1 LASISHPLS
10 QEQTMRI
17 VVVGCGRIGAQL
29 ANRLYRAGHQVVVI
43 DIVASAFE
51 NLDPDFRG
59 RTLEGDVLAQDMLRR
74 AGIEQTEGLAA
85 MTSSDT
91 LNAVIAHL
99 ARTLYHIPNVV
110 VRNYDPRWQCVYETF
125 GIQSVAPSQWGA
137 QRMEEL
143 LSDASLI
150 TVFSAG
156 NGEVEIYEFTVPDV
170 WNGRSVEDLISR
182 GGCACVALSRAGKAV
197 LPSPDMTV
205 ETGDVLH
212 LSATFEGIEALRRQL
227 AESRKSPEA

>member
-1 LASISHPLS
+1 
-10 QEQTMRI
+10 MRI
-17 VVVGCGRIGAQL
+17 LVVGCGRVGAQL
-29 ANRLYRAGHQVVVI
+29 ANRLYRANHQVVVI
-43 DIVASAFE
+43 DIAASAFE
-51 NLDPDFRG
+51 NLDPEFRG

-74 AGIEQTEGLAA
+74 AGIEQAQGLAA
-85 MTSSDT
+85 VTNSDT

-99 ARTLYHIPNVV
+99 ARSFYHIPNVV
-110 VRNYDPRWQCVYETF
+110 VRNYEPRYQCVYESF
-125 GIQSVAPSQWGA
+125 GVQAVASSTWGA

-156 NGEVEIYEFTVPDV
+156 NGEVEIYELSVPEA
-170 WNGRSVEDLISR
+170 WNGRSVQDLVGH
-182 GGCACVALSRAGKAV
+182 GGCVCVALTRAGKAV
-197 LPSPDMTV
+197 LPVPDTTV

-227 AESRKSPEA
+227 ALTRQTKEA

>member
-1 LASISHPLS
+1 
-10 QEQTMRI
+10 MRI

-29 ANRLYRAGHQVVVI
+29 ANRLFRAGHKVVVI

-51 NLDPDFRG
+51 NLAPDFRG

-74 AGIEQTEGLAA
+74 AGIEQTQGLAA

-99 ARTLYHIPNVV
+99 ARTVYHIPIVV
-110 VRNYDPRWQCVYETF
+110 ARNYDPRWQSVYETF
-125 GIQSVAPSQWGA
+125 GIQTVAPSEWGA

-143 LSDASLI
+143 LSDASLL

-156 NGEVEIYEFTVPDV
+156 NGEVEIYEFTVPAV
-170 WNGRSVEDLISR
+170 WNGRSVGDLMSH
-182 GGCACVALSRAGKAV
+182 GGCACVALTRAGKAV
-197 LPSPDMTV
+197 LPTPDMTV
-205 ETGDVLH
+205 GTGDVVH
-212 LSATFEGIEALRRQL
+212 LSATFEGIEALRREL
-227 AESRKSPEA
+227 AESRQAKEA

>member
-1 LASISHPLS
+1 
-10 QEQTMRI
+10 MRI

-29 ANRLYRAGHQVVVI
+29 ANRLFRAGHQVVVI

-59 RTLEGDVLAQDMLRR
+59 RTLEGDVMAQDMLRR
-74 AGIEQTEGLAA
+74 AGIEQTQGLAA

-110 VRNYDPRWQCVYETF
+110 VRNYDPRWQCVYESF
-125 GIQSVAPSQWGA
+125 GVQAVAPSQWGA
-137 QRMEEL
+137 QRIEEL
-143 LSDASLI
+143 LSDASLL

-156 NGEVEIYEFTVPDV
+156 NGEVEIYELSVPEA
-170 WNGRSVEDLISR
+170 WNGRSVGDLVGH
-182 GGCACVALSRAGKAV
+182 GGCACVALTRAGRAV
-197 LPSPDMTV
+197 LPTPDMMV
-205 ETGDVLH
+205 EPGDVLH
-212 LSATFEGIEALRRQL
+212 LSATFEGIEALRREL
-227 AESRKSPEA
+227 AGSRQAKEA

>member
-1 LASISHPLS
+1 
-10 QEQTMRI
+10 MRI

-29 ANRLYRAGHQVVVI
+29 ANRLFRAGHQVVVI

-59 RTLEGDVLAQDMLRR
+59 RTLEGDVMAQDMLRR
-74 AGIEQTEGLAA
+74 AGIEQTQGLAA

-99 ARTLYHIPNVV
+99 ARTVYHIPNVV
-110 VRNYDPRWQCVYETF
+110 VRNYDPRWQCVYEEF
-125 GIQSVAPSQWGA
+125 GVQAVAPSQWGA
-137 QRMEEL
+137 QRIEEL
-143 LSDASLI
+143 LSDASLL

-156 NGEVEIYEFTVPDV
+156 NGEVEIYELSVPEA
-170 WNGRSVEDLISR
+170 WNGRSVGDLVGL
-182 GGCACVALSRAGKAV
+182 GGSACVALTRAGRAV
-197 LPSPDMTV
+197 LPTPDMTV

-212 LSATFEGIEALRRQL
+212 LSATFEGIEALRREL
-227 AESRKSPEA
+227 AETRQTKEA

>member
-1 LASISHPLS
+1 
-10 QEQTMRI
+10 MRI

-29 ANRLYRAGHQVVVI
+29 ADRLFRAGHKVVVI

-59 RTLEGDVLAQDMLRR
+59 RTLEGDVMAQDMLRR
-74 AGIEQTEGLAA
+74 ADIEQAQGLAA
-85 MTSSDT
+85 VTSSDT

-99 ARTLYHIPNVV
+99 ARTVYHIPNVV
-110 VRNYDPRWQCVYETF
+110 VRSYDPRWQCVYESF
-125 GIQSVAPSQWGA
+125 GIQAVAPSQWGA

-143 LSDASLI
+143 ISDASLL

-156 NGEVEIYEFTVPDV
+156 NGEVEIYEFTVPAA
-170 WNGRSVEDLISR
+170 WNGRTVGDLVSH
-182 GGCACVALSRAGKAV
+182 GGCTCVALTRAGKAA
-197 LPSPDMTV
+197 LPTPDMTV

-212 LSATFEGIEALRRQL
+212 LSATFEGIEELRREL
-227 AESRKSPEA
+227 AQSRQAKEA

>member
-1 LASISHPLS
+1 
-10 QEQTMRI
+10 MRI

-29 ANRLYRAGHQVVVI
+29 ANQLFRAGHQVVII
-43 DIVASAFE
+43 DISASAFD

-74 AGIEQTEGLAA
+74 AGIEQAHGLAA

-99 ARTLYHIPNVV
+99 ARTFYHIPNVV

-125 GIQSVAPSQWGA
+125 GVQAVAPSQWGA
-137 QRMEEL
+137 QRIEEL
-143 LSDASLI
+143 LSDASLL

-156 NGEVEIYEFTVPDV
+156 NGEVEVYELTVPAV
-170 WNGRSVEDLISR
+170 WNGRSVADLVSH
-182 GGCACVALSRAGKAV
+182 GGCACVALTRAGKAA
-197 LPSPDMTV
+197 LPTPDITV

-212 LSATFEGIEALRRQL
+212 LSATFEGIEALRREL
-227 AESRKSPEA
+227 AQSRQAKEA

>member
-1 LASISHPLS
+1 
-10 QEQTMRI
+10 MRI

-29 ANRLYRAGHQVVVI
+29 ANRLFRAGHKVVVI

-59 RTLEGDVLAQDMLRR
+59 RTLEGDVLSQDMLRR
-74 AGIEQTEGLAA
+74 AGIEQTQGLAA

-110 VRNYDPRWQCVYETF
+110 ARNYDPRYQSVYETF
-125 GIQSVAPSQWGA
+125 GVQAVAPSEWGA
-137 QRMEEL
+137 QRVQEL
-143 LSDASLI
+143 LSDASLL

-156 NGEVEIYEFTVPDV
+156 NGEVEIYEFTVPAA
-170 WNGRSVEDLISR
+170 WNGRSLADLVSH
-182 GGCACVALSRAGKAV
+182 GGCSCAALTRAGKAV
-197 LPSPDMTV
+197 LPTPEMTV

-212 LSATFEGIEALRRQL
+212 LSATFDGIEALRREI
-227 AESRKSPEA
+227 AEARKVEEA

>member
-1 LASISHPLS
+1 
-10 QEQTMRI
+10 MRI

-29 ANRLYRAGHQVVVI
+29 ANRLFRAGHQVVVI
-43 DIVASAFE
+43 DILASAFD

-59 RTLEGDVLAQDMLRR
+59 RTLEGDVLAQDLLRR
-74 AGIEQTEGLAA
+74 AGIEQAQGLAA
-85 MTSSDT
+85 VTSSDT

-110 VRNYDPRWQCVYETF
+110 VRNYDPRWQCVYESF
-125 GIQSVAPSQWGA
+125 GVQAVASSTWGA

-156 NGEVEIYEFTVPDV
+156 NGEVEIYELTVPEA
-170 WNGRSVEDLISR
+170 WS
-182 GGCACVALSRAGKAV
+182 GCSLPELVGHDGCICVALTRAGKAV
-197 LPSPDMTV
+197 LPAPDTTV

-212 LSATFEGIEALRRQL
+212 LSATFEGIEAVRRQL
-227 AESRKSPEA
+227 ALSRQTKEA

>member
-1 LASISHPLS
+1 
-10 QEQTMRI
+10 MRI

-29 ANRLYRAGHQVVVI
+29 ANRLFRAGHKVVVI
-43 DIVASAFE
+43 DVVASAFE

-74 AGIEQTEGLAA
+74 AGIEQTQGLAA

-99 ARTLYHIPNVV
+99 ARTVYHIPNVV
-110 VRNYDPRWQCVYETF
+110 VRNYDPHWQSVYETF
-125 GIQSVAPSQWGA
+125 GIQAVAPSERGA

-143 LSDASLI
+143 LSDAALI

-156 NGEVEIYEFTVPDV
+156 NGEVEIYELTVPHV
-170 WNGRSVEDLISR
+170 WNGRSVGDLLNH
-182 GGCACVALSRAGKAV
+182 GGCVCVALTRAGKAA
-197 LPSPDMTV
+197 LPTPDMTV

-212 LSATFEGIEALRRQL
+212 LSATFEGIEALRREL
-227 AESRKSPEA
+227 AQSRQAKEA

>member
-1 LASISHPLS
+1 
-10 QEQTMRI
+10 MRI

-29 ANRLYRAGHQVVVI
+29 ANRLFRAGHKVVVI

-51 NLDPDFRG
+51 NLASDFRG
-59 RTLEGDVLAQDMLRR
+59 RTLEGDVMAQDMLRR
-74 AGIEQTEGLAA
+74 AGIEQTQGLAA

-99 ARTLYHIPNVV
+99 ARSVYHIPNVV
-110 VRNYDPRWQCVYETF
+110 VRNYDPRWQPVYETF
-125 GIQSVAPSQWGA
+125 GIQAVAPSEWGA
-137 QRMEEL
+137 QRIEEL
-143 LSDASLI
+143 LSDASLL

-170 WNGRSVEDLISR
+170 WNGRSVGDLISP
-182 GGCACVALSRAGKAV
+182 GGCACVALTRAGKAV
-197 LPSPDMTV
+197 LPAPDMTV
-205 ETGDVLH
+205 KTGDVLH

-227 AESRKSPEA
+227 AQSRQAKEA

>member
-1 LASISHPLS
+1 
-10 QEQTMRI
+10 MRI

-29 ANRLYRAGHQVVVI
+29 ADRLFRAGHKVVVI

-74 AGIEQTEGLAA
+74 AGIEQVQGLAA

-91 LNAVIAHL
+91 LNAVF
-99 ARTLYHIPNVV
+99 YHIPNVV
-110 VRNYDPRWQCVYETF
+110 VRNYDPRWQCVYESF

-137 QRMEEL
+137 QRVEEL
-143 LSDASLI
+143 LSDASLL

-156 NGEVEIYEFTVPDV
+156 NGEVEIYELTVPDV
-170 WNGRSVEDLISR
+170 WNGRSVGDLISH
-182 GGCACVALSRAGKAV
+182 GGCACVALSRAGRAT
-197 LPSPDMTV
+197 LPTPEMTV

-212 LSATFEGIEALRRQL
+212 LSATFEGIEALRREL
-227 AESRKSPEA
+227 AESRKTKEA